1 MHQARWVEVHR
12 CGRFGGRERPRV
24 APLGLRRLQSTLTQG
39 SAAKRG
45 CALGYML
52 APLRG

>member
-1 MHQARWVEVHR
+1 MGLWMH
-12 CGRFGGRERPRV
+12 GGR
-24 APLGLRRLQSTLTQG
+24 LTQG